1 MTETIAYIKE
11 SLKDLYPTSEIN
23 SLVRLIMERVCN
35 IQRHHFILCTDKQL
49 PENEKRQIHNI
60 TERLRQMEPIQ
71 YILETADFYSLLFEV
86 NPSVLIP
93 RPETEE
99 LVEQVILD
107 NTDKKIQILDIGTG
121 SGCIAVTLRKNL
133 EKATVIA
140 TDISSAALET
150 ARRNAKRNHV
160 PVTFIQTDILNSEK
174 AETDIPFFVDIIV
187 SNPPYIK
194 EEEKKEMEKN
204 VLDYEPPLAL
214 FVPDDDPLLFYRHIA
229 RFGQKRL
236 ADLFRNQRGMR
247 QNDSRHAGGRRISQ
261 HRTHPGFI
269 RKGTNHKGKQM
280 KQLSESEMLHRAA
293 AYCSA
298 GERCIQDMEKK
309 IKAAGLTEEESD
321 RIIARL
327 LEERFI
333 DESRFARYF
342 VNDKLRFNKWGRV
355 KINYEM
361 QRKGIPSGIRSEA
374 LAGIDEQEYCSILL
388 SLLKSKKKAT
398 RGKND
403 REIYAKLLR
412 FAFGRGFEAKET
424 SGCLKQ
430 LFDKNDFEDDFE

>member
-1 MTETIAYIKE
+1 
-11 SLKDLYPTSEIN
+11 
-23 SLVRLIMERVCN
+23 
-35 IQRHHFILCTDKQL
+35 
-49 PENEKRQIHNI
+49 
-60 TERLRQMEPIQ
+60 
-71 YILETADFYSLLFEV
+71 
-86 NPSVLIP
+86 
-93 RPETEE
+93 
-99 LVEQVILD
+99 
-107 NTDKKIQILDIGTG
+107 
-121 SGCIAVTLRKNL
+121 
-133 EKATVIA
+133 
-140 TDISSAALET
+140 
-150 ARRNAKRNHV
+150 
-160 PVTFIQTDILNSEK
+160 
-174 AETDIPFFVDIIV
+174 
-187 SNPPYIK
+187 
-194 EEEKKEMEKN
+194 
-204 VLDYEPPLAL
+204 
-214 FVPDDDPLLFYRHIA
+214 
-229 RFGQKRL
+229 
-236 ADLFRNQRGMR
+236 
-247 QNDSRHAGGRRISQ
+247 
-261 HRTHPGFI
+261 
-269 RKGTNHKGKQM
+269 M

-361 QRKGIPSGIRSEA
+361 QRKRIPSGIRSVA

-412 FAFGRGFEAKET
+412 FAFGRGFETKET

-430 LFDKNDFEDDFE
+430 LFDGNDFEDDFE

>member
-1 MTETIAYIKE
+1 
-11 SLKDLYPTSEIN
+11 
-23 SLVRLIMERVCN
+23 
-35 IQRHHFILCTDKQL
+35 
-49 PENEKRQIHNI
+49 
-60 TERLRQMEPIQ
+60 
-71 YILETADFYSLLFEV
+71 
-86 NPSVLIP
+86 
-93 RPETEE
+93 
-99 LVEQVILD
+99 
-107 NTDKKIQILDIGTG
+107 
-121 SGCIAVTLRKNL
+121 
-133 EKATVIA
+133 
-140 TDISSAALET
+140 
-150 ARRNAKRNHV
+150 
-160 PVTFIQTDILNSEK
+160 
-174 AETDIPFFVDIIV
+174 
-187 SNPPYIK
+187 
-194 EEEKKEMEKN
+194 
-204 VLDYEPPLAL
+204 
-214 FVPDDDPLLFYRHIA
+214 
-229 RFGQKRL
+229 
-236 ADLFRNQRGMR
+236 
-247 QNDSRHAGGRRISQ
+247 
-261 HRTHPGFI
+261 
-269 RKGTNHKGKQM
+269 M

-412 FAFGRGFEAKET
+412 FAFGRGFETKET

>member
-1 MTETIAYIKE
+1 M
-11 SLKDLYPTSEIN
+11 
-23 SLVRLIMERVCN
+23 
-35 IQRHHFILCTDKQL
+35 Q
-49 PENEKRQIHNI
+49 
-60 TERLRQMEPIQ
+60 
-71 YILETADFYSLLFEV
+71 
-86 NPSVLIP
+86 
-93 RPETEE
+93 
-99 LVEQVILD
+99 
-107 NTDKKIQILDIGTG
+107 
-121 SGCIAVTLRKNL
+121 
-133 EKATVIA
+133 
-140 TDISSAALET
+140 
-150 ARRNAKRNHV
+150 
-160 PVTFIQTDILNSEK
+160 
-174 AETDIPFFVDIIV
+174 
-187 SNPPYIK
+187 
-194 EEEKKEMEKN
+194 
-204 VLDYEPPLAL
+204 
-214 FVPDDDPLLFYRHIA
+214 
-229 RFGQKRL
+229 
-236 ADLFRNQRGMR
+236 
-247 QNDSRHAGGRRISQ
+247 
-261 HRTHPGFI
+261 
-269 RKGTNHKGKQM
+269 
-280 KQLSESEMLHRAA
+280 
-293 AYCSA
+293 
-298 GERCIQDMEKK
+298 KK